1 MNLEDAMRISASGLN
16 AQKMRLNIIS
26 SNLANIDSTQTT
38 EGGPYQRRDVVFKS
52 IPFAHSFEASLR
64 GNLEPSPQGVEV
76 SRVVLD
82 QRPFK
87 RVYEPQN
94 PSADGEGYVLYP
106 NINPMEEMVNM
117 MSALRSYEANVT
129 ALNATKS
136 MASKALDIGR

>member
-26 SNLANIDSTQTT
+26 SNLANVDSTQTT
-38 EGGPYQRRDVVFKS
+38 EGGPYQRKDVVFKS
-52 IPFAHSFEASLR
+52 APLERSFESILQGNTEASR
-64 GNLEPSPQGVEV
+64 QGVEI
-76 SRVVLD
+76 SRIVLD

-87 RVYEPQN
+87 KVYEPQN

-106 NINPMEEMVNM
+106 NINAMEEMVNM

-129 ALNATKS
+129 ALNATKR
-136 MASKALDIGR
+136 MAGKALEIGR

>member
-26 SNLANIDSTQTT
+26 SNLANVDSTQTT
-38 EGGPYQRRDVVFKS
+38 EGGPYQRRDVIFKS
-52 IPFAHSFEASLR
+52 FPMEHSFESILH
-64 GNLEPSPQGVEV
+64 GNLGTSRQGVEV
-76 SRVVLD
+76 SQVVLD

-87 RVYEPQN
+87 KVYEPQH

-136 MASKALDIGR
+136 MASKALEIGR